1 MGVTFRELRE
11 TCQLPVRS
19 GNDVAGLLFGD
30 HASLPLTKLW
40 IDLRLSPD
48 VATVGMLVTGL
59 VGSGLQLL
67 SGGWMVL
74 GAALLV
80 LYYVLDC
87 VDGEVARFRRVENI
101 KWGYYEYLFHMLV
114 KPVSF
119 VAVGYALTRELG
131 SPLFLLAGASGA
143 VAALWLKL
151 FVDLPAIQFVH
162 GVIGPPP
169 GKDRAFRR
177 YAEEHPV
184 LRQALADRP
193 ADPRRDSGRAAEASS
208 GGGFPLGL
216 NLVTLRALGT
226 NFDVGL
232 LLLLGATTADLWL
245 APFALPGLGATTC
258 RGAWMLWYG
267 LILPLDFLDY
277 LRTYLS
283 KGHFPREM
291 ARMLTLAHHFQSPP
305 PDDTPA

>member
-1 MGVTFRELRE
+1 MGVTYRELRE

-30 HASLPLTKLW
+30 YASLPLTKLW
-40 IDLRLSPD
+40 VDLRLSPD

-67 SGGWMVL
+67 SGGWIVL

-87 VDGEVARFRRVENI
+87 VDGEVARFRKVENI

-119 VAVGYALTRELG
+119 VAVGYGLSRQLG
-131 SPLFLLAGASGA
+131 GHGFLLAGASAA
-143 VAALWLKL
+143 VAAMWLKL
-151 FVDLPAIQFVH
+151 FVEVPGIMFVR

-177 YAEEHPV
+177 YADEHPV
-184 LRQALADRP
+184 LRQALASGP
-193 ADPRRDSGRAAEASS
+193 VDPRTEAGPVS
-208 GGGFPLGL
+208 GGGFPLGC

-232 LLLLGATTADLWL
+232 LLLLVASVADLWVV
-245 APFALPGLGATTC
+245 PFDLPLLGATTC
-258 RGAWMLWYG
+258 RGLWMVWYG
-267 LILPLDFLDY
+267 LVLPLDFLDY
-277 LRTYLS
+277 LRTYLAR
-283 KGHFPREM
+283 GHFPKEM
-291 ARMLTLAHHFQSPP
+291 ARMLTLAHHFQAPP
-305 PDDTPA
+305 PGDDRA